1 MKIVDLIKADEGK
14 VVNWI
19 QSNEPK
25 FVNSIKEAYALTES
39 ILAWRNSAKGVADIS
54 LVEALIPQSV
64 KAIPVAVEII
74 ASFSADLAA
83 ASNPS
88 AWEGIALRLGAE
100 VLALL
105 DGNKHPGGIDWY
117 IQEFQTIFVG

>member
-25 FVNSIKEAYALTES
+25 FVNSIKEAYTLTES

-54 LVEALIPQSV
+54 LVVALIPQSV

-117 IQEFQTIFVG
+117 IQEFQSIFVG

>member
-25 FVNSIKEAYALTES
+25 FVNSIKEAYTLTES

-117 IQEFQTIFVG
+117 IQEFQSIFVG

>member
-25 FVNSIKEAYALTES
+25 FVNSIKEAYKLTES

-54 LVEALIPQSV
+54 LVEALIPQAV

-88 AWEGIALRLGAE
+88 AWEGIALRLGSE

-117 IQEFQTIFVG
+117 IQEFQSIFVG

>member
-25 FVNSIKEAYALTES
+25 FVNSIKEAYTLTES